1 MFHDPAAYPFVERLE
16 QSWRTIQREMTALG
30 DTHFMPWPE
39 KSIYGEAGWRTFG
52 LYAFGQK
59 QRRGCELCPE
69 TARLVR
75 RIPGMTMAG
84 FSRLA
89 PGAHIT
95 PHRGYEGYSG
105 YVLRCHLGLAV
116 PPGCTLRVGDE
127 TRQWQEGRCLVFDDS
142 YEHEAWNRGEGVR
155 TVLLIDF
162 RNPKRRWPLILN
174 PQLTP
179 EMVDFIENDHVPTQ
193 RFHQKL
199 AWRAWRLVN
208 RR

>member
-1 MFHDPAAYPFVERLE
+1 
-16 QSWRTIQREMTALG
+16 MTALSDG
-30 DTHFMPWPE
+30 QFMPWPE
-39 KSIYGEAGWRTFG
+39 KSIYGETGWRTFG

-59 QRRGCELCPE
+59 QRRGCALCPE

-89 PGAHIT
+89 PGAHI
-95 PHRGYEGYSG
+95 
-105 YVLRCHLGLAV
+105 CHLGLRV
-116 PPGCTLRVGDE
+116 PPGCALRVGDE

-142 YEHEAWNRGEGVR
+142 YDHEAWNRGDGVR
-155 TVLLIDF
+155 TVLLVDF
-162 RNPKRRWPLILN
+162 RNPARRWPLILN

-199 AWRAWRLVN
+199 AWRVWRLVN

>member
-1 MFHDPAAYPFVERLE
+1 MFHDAARFGFVARLE
-16 QSWRTIQREMTALG
+16 QNWRVIRQEMTALSEG
-30 DTHFMPWPE
+30 EFMPWPE
-39 KSIYGEAGWRTFG
+39 RSIYGDDGWRTFG

-59 QRRGCELCPE
+59 QRRGCALCPT

-75 RIPGMTMAG
+75 GIPGMTMAG

-105 YVLRCHLGLAV
+105 FVLRCHLGLVV
-116 PPGCTLRVGDE
+116 PEGCALRVGEE
-127 TRQWQEGRCLVFDDS
+127 TRGWQDGRCLVFDDS

-162 RNPKRRWPLILN
+162 RNPDRRGPLILN

-179 EMVDFIENDHVPTQ
+179 EMVEFIEKDHLKTQ
-193 RFHQKL
+193 PFHHKL